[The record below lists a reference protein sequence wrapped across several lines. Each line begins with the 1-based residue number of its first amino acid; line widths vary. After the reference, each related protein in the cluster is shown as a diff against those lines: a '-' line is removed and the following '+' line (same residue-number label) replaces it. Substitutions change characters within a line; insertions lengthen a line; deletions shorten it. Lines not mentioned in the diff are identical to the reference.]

1 MTNQSITKQS
11 LKRVAEPNE
20 IVLQLPNLA
29 TIQQTADA
37 LGVHKNTIRNWIE
50 KGNLQAVIAGSRVVR
65 IPRDAVID
73 MLRNYLGR

>member
-1 MTNQSITKQS
+1 MTNQSLTKQS

-20 IVLQLPNLA
+20 LVLQLPNLA

-73 MLRNYLGR
+73 MLRSYLGR

>member
-1 MTNQSITKQS
+1 MTNQSLSKQS

-20 IVLQLPNLA
+20 LVLQLPNLA

-73 MLRNYLGR
+73 MLRSYLGR

>member
-20 IVLQLPNLA
+20 LVLQLPNLA